1 MAAHY
6 GYIIH
11 SCIFVLFV
19 MVAAHLAVF
28 MLLIYVVVGRPWQ
41 VSTLSHVGG
50 VAPSLLPT
58 PFYSTACVEVVTW
71 LRAII
76 GASC

>member
-1 MAAHY
+1 MAVLFMAAL
-6 GYIIH
+6 
-11 SCIFVLFV
+11 FVLLV

-28 MLLIYVVVGRPWQ
+28 MLLIYVIVGRPWQ

-58 PFYSTACVEVVTW
+58 PFYSTACVEVITW
-71 LRAII
+71 LQATIRTT
-76 GASC
+76 C